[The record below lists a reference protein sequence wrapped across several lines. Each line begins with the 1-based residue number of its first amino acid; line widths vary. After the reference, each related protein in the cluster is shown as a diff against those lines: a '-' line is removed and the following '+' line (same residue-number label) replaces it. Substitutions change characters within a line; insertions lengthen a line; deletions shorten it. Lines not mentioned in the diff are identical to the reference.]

1 MYGAPNWIA
10 QISRTVKTIMADGE
24 TAKDDAVAA
33 SSSQEPK
40 DQEAKI
46 QEDKIVGDVIVE
58 SGEPIYAP
66 DQNDD
71 TEMTAADEETTSAV
85 VAVASS
91 SNATDKSSP
100 SLKRPAE
107 NDTSND
113 QGDEAEDAVATL
125 PVDGTTKAPPPPP
138 PPVLV
143 DITKPVKRART
154 AYFIFADDKRSEV
167 QDKVSSRV
175 LWCQRQFLSEC

>member
-1 MYGAPNWIA
+1 
-10 QISRTVKTIMADGE
+10 MADGE

-46 QEDKIVGDVIVE
+46 QEDETILGNVIVE
-58 SGEPIYAP
+58 SGEPSDAP

-71 TEMTAADEETTSAV
+71 TVEMTADEETTTSAV
-85 VAVASS
+85 AVVASS
-91 SNATDKSSP
+91 SNASSKSSP
-100 SLKRPAE
+100 SLKRPAD
-107 NDTSND
+107 NDTSNE
-113 QGDEAEDAVATL
+113 QGDEADDAVATL
-125 PVDGTTKAPPPPP
+125 PVDGTTTKAPPPPP
-138 PPVLV
+138 PPVAVV

-167 QDKVSSRV
+167 QDKVSMFV
-175 LWCQRQFLSEC
+175 WCQRHFLSAR